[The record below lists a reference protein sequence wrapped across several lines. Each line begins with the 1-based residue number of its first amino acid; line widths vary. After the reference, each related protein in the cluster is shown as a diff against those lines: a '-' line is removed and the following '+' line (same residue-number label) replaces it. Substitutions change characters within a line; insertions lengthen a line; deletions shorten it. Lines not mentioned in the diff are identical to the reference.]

1 MTQKRTDEQDLVNTL
16 ERLCDAWQSS
26 MERNGRLSYARSQT
40 YIYAVRQF
48 IKWLKEGRKVGRLPR
63 PPRS

>member
-1 MTQKRTDEQDLVNTL
+1 MTPKPTDSHDLANTL

-26 MERNGRLSYARSQT
+26 MERDGRLSYARRQT

-48 IKWLKEGRKVGRLPR
+48 IKWLKQGKRVRLSSV
-63 PPRS
+63 PRSK